1 MTIPVNPQLCFRW
14 GYAAAMQEH
23 VISMVN
29 TGVAYHTGN
38 GVEQNDESA
47 VEWYIKAAE
56 KGQLHA
62 QYNLGEYFKAKE
74 SVHREWSTVV
84 IVIVIFIS

>member
-14 GYAAAMQEH
+14 GFAAAMQEH

-62 QYNLGEYFKAKE
+62 QYNLGEYSSEGERASRIWKAL
-74 SVHREWSTVV
+74 
-84 IVIVIFIS
+84 